1 MLPGRHVTAIFGFC
15 DIRKFTD
22 TTEVLRAQVMP
33 FVNFCASIVHG
44 TAKRYGGNPN
54 KNVGDAFLIV
64 WKTETF
70 DKIDP
75 MTAAIA
81 ARDDPTINLA
91 PSRTEEREA
100 VQQTQSQES
109 EMVKQ
114 QEKRRRQERRRLSL
128 GPKQMNELLAT
139 QEIQDMLRK
148 QSEEAMEA
156 NMHTPVAAPEP
167 EPEPAPAPKSGQP
180 SKQPRARKKRR
191 ARASQKETEGAAEG
205 ATEAQKQS
213 KAPVVLTPATP
224 TTVEDAETP
233 RFRRAYDA
241 PERDTPRTPAT
252 PQLASL
258 VVDIESAG
266 LVPPA
271 ERSPLVRTDSTDREK
286 GDESDT
292 HEVADDALQCFL
304 EVIAQIAEKRTEII
318 LRRKLPRLFMAY
330 LPRAIFLLC
339 TDQYAQVNR

>member
-91 PSRTEEREA
+91 PSTSGAAQDLLR
-100 VQQTQSQES
+100 TQSQES
-109 EMVKQ
+109 EMAKE

-128 GPKQMNELLAT
+128 GPKQLNELLAT
-139 QEIQDMLRK
+139 QEIQAMLK
-148 QSEEAMEA
+148 EQGAQAMDS
-156 NMHTPVAAPEP
+156 HGSTSVLGPEP
-167 EPEPAPAPKSGQP
+167 EPEPEPVYEPAPVAKPGQP
-180 SKQPRARKKRR
+180 SKQPRKRKKRR
-191 ARASQKETEGAAEG
+191 ARQNSTEVSVSEEPN
-205 ATEAQKQS
+205 ATPK
-213 KAPVVLTPATP
+213 LTPATP
-224 TTVEDAETP
+224 TVEDAETP
-233 RFRRAYDA
+233 RFRRTFDA

-252 PQLASL
+252 PNTSGLADL
-258 VVDIESAG
+258 VIDMGNAG
-266 LVPPA
+266 MVPPM
-271 ERSPLVRTDSTDREK
+271 EQPPLQRGDSTEK
-286 GDESDT
+286 SD
-292 HEVADDALQCFL
+292 DDTVRVEL
-304 EVIAQIAEKRTEII
+304 
-318 LRRKLPRLFMAY
+318 
-330 LPRAIFLLC
+330 
-339 TDQYAQVNR
+339 